1 MQTFSDIMKNFFLEK
16 YEISE
21 ASKAYETFE
30 MDCGV
35 TKRTFIAYF
44 TGQYV
49 PTYESARKI
58 LNAMKLD
65 VSEENLSEC
74 LKMSKKIRPIGDKT
88 YKKFVTLHYENFGL
102 DSADS
107 LDDVIQQRMEEEGI
121 DSFSQYVSELI
132 KNDLGL

>member
-30 MDCGV
+30 TDCGV

-49 PTYESARKI
+49 PTYVSARKI
-58 LNAMKLD
+58 LNAIQLD
-65 VSEENLSEC
+65 ISEEDLSEC
-74 LKMSKKIRPIGDKT
+74 LEMSKKIRPIGNKT
-88 YKKFVTLHYENFGL
+88 YKKFVTLHYEEFGL
-102 DSADS
+102 DSTDS
-107 LDDVIQQRMEEEGI
+107 LDDVIQQRMEEDKI
-121 DSFSQYVSELI
+121 DSFSQYVSKLI
-132 KNDLGL
+132 KSDLGL